1 MYQQIS
7 KGGGNKHMTNHNS
20 LGDCNCM
27 NRDHKLLILRVF
39 KEAIENQKDII
50 TRTEARGEEIV
61 MVGMNQEQMIE
72 TSRNFMRKLETTRKV
87 IKDIPD
93 CTEKA

>member
-1 MYQQIS
+1 
-7 KGGGNKHMTNHNS
+7 MTNQNS